1 MFGVVIASSHCGIA
15 IAGAQGRHYGVPM
28 TMSQLMELTKG
39 NVTFVDG
46 GVYAADY
53 ESPGYLSPVGGHVG
67 TPVSC
72 SDGKHAWCV

>member
-1 MFGVVIASSHCGIA
+1 
-15 IAGAQGRHYGVPM
+15 
-28 TMSQLMELTKG
+28 MELTKG